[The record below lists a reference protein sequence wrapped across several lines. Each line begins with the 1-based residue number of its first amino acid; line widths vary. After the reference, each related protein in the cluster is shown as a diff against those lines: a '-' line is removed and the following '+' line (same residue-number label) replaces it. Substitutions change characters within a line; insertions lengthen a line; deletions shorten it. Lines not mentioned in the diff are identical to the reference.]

1 MENAVDALKMAGA
14 AMLFVLAFT
23 IAMFMFSKA
32 RTTTDAVLDNL
43 KLEDYFSRVEP
54 LKGNETRKVGIESII
69 PTLYRYCQGDDNIMI
84 RIIDDDGSD
93 LQIFDRNIEAIAQSN
108 FKATNPDDQPYYDRL
123 KKLYGDSD
131 RDAYLCGAPWNN
143 GELNPYYIERIN
155 SYIYGIKSEHMPS
168 LSKIYNKEHNLIKY
182 QNREFIESYLEY
194 RTSGQV
200 QTDKYGEEITIV
212 PASTKIIITYTLI
225 KE

>member
-69 PTLYRYCQGDDNIMI
+69 PTIYIYCQSDDNIMI
-84 RIIDDDGSD
+84 RIIDENGED
-93 LQIFDRNIEAIAQSN
+93 LQIFDKNIESIAHNEFEASN
-108 FKATNPDDQPYYDRL
+108 PEDQTYYDRL
-123 KKLYGDSD
+123 KTLYGDSNKK
-131 RDAYLCGAPWNN
+131 AYLFGAPWDNKD
-143 GELNPYYIERIN
+143 LNPYYIERIN
-155 SYIYGIKSEHMPS
+155 SYIYGIESEHMPS
-168 LSKIYNKEHNLIKY
+168 LSTRYQSNNLIKY
-182 QNREFIESYLEY
+182 KDREFIESYLEY
-194 RTSGQV
+194 RTSGHV
-200 QTDKYGEEITIV
+200 QTDKYGEEITLV

-225 KE
+225 

>member
-54 LKGNETRKVGIESII
+54 LKGHETRKGGIESII
-69 PTLYRYCQGDDNIMI
+69 PTLYRYCQSDDNIMI
-84 RIIDDDGSD
+84 RIIDENGED
-93 LQIFDRNIEAIAQSN
+93 LQIFDKNIESIAHNEFEASN
-108 FKATNPDDQPYYDRL
+108 PEDQTYYDRL
-123 KKLYGDSD
+123 KTLYGDPNKK
-131 RDAYLCGAPWNN
+131 AYLFGAPWDNKD
-143 GELNPYYIERIN
+143 LNPYYIERIN
-155 SYIYGIKSEHMPS
+155 SYIYGIESEHMPS
-168 LSKIYNKEHNLIKY
+168 LSTRYQSNNLIKY
-182 QNREFIESYLEY
+182 KDREFIESYLEY
-194 RTSGQV
+194 RTSGHG
-200 QTDKYGEEITIV
+200 QTDKYGEEITLV

-225 KE
+225 

>member
-69 PTLYRYCQGDDNIMI
+69 PTLYRYCQSDDNIMI
-84 RIIDDDGSD
+84 RIIDENVED
-93 LQIFDRNIEAIAQSN
+93 LQIFDKNIESIAHNEFEASN
-108 FKATNPDDQPYYDRL
+108 PEDQTYYDRL
-123 KKLYGDSD
+123 KTLYGDSN
-131 RDAYLCGAPWNN
+131 RKAYLFGAPWDNKD
-143 GELNPYYIERIN
+143 LNPYYIERIN
-155 SYIYGIKSEHMPS
+155 SYIYGIESEHMPS
-168 LSKIYNKEHNLIKY
+168 LSTRYQSNNLIKY
-182 QNREFIESYLEY
+182 KDREFIESYLEY
-194 RTSGQV
+194 RTSGHV
-200 QTDKYGEEITIV
+200 QTDKYGEEITLV

-225 KE
+225 